1 MVTKLDAEKIK
12 YSRALEDFETQY
24 EKFKNENVK
33 KTSPV
38 SFEVTTVEPVE
49 VYIALSQYIHSAA
62 VLIETGI
69 DITQISGKNRSFIS
83 AIRYIDNLL
92 KHGKEEIGI
101 EELLSST
108 PKMSGEVKKIGY
120 GKAVT
125 ADMVVVSLWKDIPSH
140 ITIARENIGQKNN
153 YDLCIKGQEVIETVN
168 ILDAIIRKY
177 INF

>member
-12 YSRALEDFETQY
+12 YLRALEDFETQY

-108 PKMSGEVKKIGY
+108 PKMSGEVKKL
-120 GKAVT
+120 
-125 ADMVVVSLWKDIPSH
+125 DMG
-140 ITIARENIGQKNN
+140 RQ
-153 YDLCIKGQEVIETVN
+153 
-168 ILDAIIRKY
+168 
-177 INF
+177 